1 MIPAMNEPDPYANIG
16 AMGVPDAVELP
27 YVHAP
32 RRGAVYGSRFAT
44 ATDQPLASLAAM
56 DVMQRGGNA
65 ADATI
70 AAAFVNVVTKP
81 HRTHLGGDAF
91 CLIWRRGANT
101 VDCLNA
107 GGLAPLNA
115 TLDRFPNGIPYIGP
129 TASSVPGFVDAILA
143 LHVTYGT
150 RPLYE
155 LLASAIRYAEEGFP
169 VSMRLAG
176 ALTMLPDYTEDA
188 AAELR
193 RVLLKDGRTPY
204 AESEILRQ
212 PDLAA
217 TLRRIDEDVREDVR
231 DGFYNNETAQMI
243 TDAMAQMGGLIEQQD
258 LDTPLAKWA
267 DPLTTSY
274 GDVDVYEQ
282 ALPSQGIVLL
292 MALNILEHFPLS
304 EWGPSNADAVHVMVE
319 ATKLA
324 FADSKRYSAD
334 PEVESVPVEELL
346 SKEHAAKR
354 AAEIDLARAKEPAPA
369 LVGSD
374 TTQFV
379 VAGEDMAVTFIQ
391 SVFAPWGS
399 HVMIPGTGI
408 LMNNR
413 LAAFDTTPG
422 AANSLAP
429 GKRTIHT
436 LNNFLAVRD
445 GELVCGGGTPGGD
458 YQVQSNIQSLV
469 ARLNWGFDLQS
480 AIDMPRWVLV
490 NGNLAM
496 ESRFPSEV
504 LDDLRSRGH
513 KVAALSE
520 WDGNIARSNL
530 MASTQA
536 GGWAVATDLRG
547 EGVALGL

>member
-1 MIPAMNEPDPYANIG
+1 MTQPEQYANIG
-16 AMGVPDAVELP
+16 ALGVPDSTELP
-27 YVHAP
+27 HVQAP
-32 RRGAVYGSRFAT
+32 RRGAVYGSKYAV
-44 ATDQPLASLAAM
+44 ATDHPLASLAAI

-65 ADATI
+65 ADAAI

-91 CLIWRRGANT
+91 CLVWRRGANT

-115 TLDRFPNGIPYIGP
+115 TLDRFPSGIPYTGP
-129 TASSVPGFVDAILA
+129 TASSVPGFVDALLQ

-150 RPLYE
+150 RPLSTLME
-155 LLASAIRYAEEGFP
+155 PAIRYAAEGFP

-176 ALTMLPDYTEDA
+176 ALAMLPAYTEPA

-193 RVLLKDGRTPY
+193 RVLLKDGKTPY
-204 AESEILRQ
+204 AEGETLRQ

-217 TLRRIDEDVREDVR
+217 TLRRIDDDVQEDER
-231 DGFYNNETAQMI
+231 DGFYKNQTAGLI
-243 TDAMAQMGGLIEQQD
+243 TSAMAEIGGLIEQQD
-258 LDTPLAKWA
+258 LDTNLGIWS
-267 DPLTTSY
+267 DPLTSTY
-274 GDVDVYEQ
+274 AGCDVYEQ

-292 MALNILEHFPLS
+292 MALNILEHFPLA
-304 EWGPSNADAVHVMVE
+304 EWGPGSADSVHVMVE

-324 FADSKRYSAD
+324 FADSRRYSAD
-334 PEVESVPVEELL
+334 PAVESVPVEQLL

-354 AAEIDLARAKEPAPA
+354 AKEIDLKRAREPLAVD

-374 TTQFV
+374 TTEFV
-379 VAGEDMAVTFIQ
+379 VAGEDLAIAFIQ
-391 SVFAPWGS
+391 SIFAPWGS

-422 AANSLAP
+422 AANCLAP

-436 LNNFLAVRD
+436 LNTFMAIRD

-458 YQVQSNIQSLV
+458 YQVQSNVQSLI

-480 AIDMPRWVLV
+480 TVDMPRWVLV
-490 NGNLAM
+490 IGNLAM
-496 ESRFPSEV
+496 ESRFPASV

-513 KVAALSE
+513 NVAALAA
-520 WDGNIARSNL
+520 WDGNIARSQL
-530 MASTQA
+530 VASTPG
-536 GGWAVATDLRG
+536 GGWAVASDLRG
-547 EGVALGL
+547 EGVALAG